1 MSKKLKGL
9 LLALVLCLQ
18 VVVPASKAEAATV
31 LYNNATGYEGNY
43 AYELWKDYG
52 DTSMTLKGNGLFECW
67 WENIGNVLFRKG
79 VKWDCTK
86 TYSQLGNITVNYGV
100 DYQPNGNSY
109 LCVYGWCRNP
119 LVEYYI
125 VDCWGTWRPPGAN
138 SKGTITV
145 DGATYDVYETTR
157 VNQPSIDGNTTFQ
170 QYWSVRQSKRTSG
183 SISVTEHFKAWE
195 RMGMKMGLMYEAAF
209 NVEGYQSSGWA
220 DVYKLDIT
228 VGGSGSSGGSS
239 SGGSS
244 SNDGASSAPGTNK
257 GTVIECENMTKS
269 GEYTGNVTSPFD
281 GVALYGN
288 DDAVSTTVNFS
299 SGTHDFSLRGASDGD
314 NLAQVDLYIGGQNKG
329 TFYFGDANVAEY
341 TIKNVSTGT
350 GNQKVELR
358 MTADEGS
365 WDLYADALIIGG
377 NGVSVNG
384 GSSSGGNQGGN
395 TSGGNQGGN
404 TSGGTTNTGAT
415 MECEDMTKSGQYTG
429 NVSSP
434 FNGVALYAND
444 DAVSY
449 TQNFTSGTSTFTLTG
464 ASNGDNMARVDL
476 FIDGQNKGTFY
487 YGDANV
493 ADYVIEDV
501 STGTGNKKVEL
512 KVTADDGT
520 WDAFIDKLTI
530 SGGAASG
537 GNTSGGNQGGNTSG
551 GNQGGNTSGG
561 NQGGNTSGGNQG
573 GNTSGGTTNTGAT
586 MECENMTKSGQY
598 TGNVSSPFS
607 GVALYANDDAVSY
620 TQNFT
625 SGTNTFT
632 LTGASNGDNMA
643 RVDLFIDGQNK
654 GTFYYG
660 DANVADY
667 VIEDVSTGTGNKKV
681 ELKVTADDGTWD
693 AFIDKL
699 TINGGATS
707 GGNTSGGN
715 TSGGNTGNQGGNTSG
730 GNTSGGNTSGGN
742 TGSTDNTKQCEDMT
756 KSGQYTGNVSSPFDG
771 VALYA
776 NDDAVSY
783 TQYFAEGTHD
793 FTLRGASNGDN
804 MARVELYIGGQSKGT
819 FYYGDA
825 NIAEYTISNVSHGTG
840 NQKVE
845 LKVTADDGTWDAF
858 IDSLTISP
866 AGSVDTDNGSNAGN
880 GGNSGN
886 SGSSINPNGKMV
898 ALTFDDGPTSTTSQ
912 VLDILDRYDVKATF
926 FLIGQ
931 NINGN
936 TRSILERQNASG
948 HELANHSYTHSDM
961 TRMDYGSI
969 QNEINQTNN
978 LIKQYT
984 GQTPK
989 FFRPPYISVNNTMYS
1004 AIDMAFIQGTMH
1016 NDWDGSSSSSQIA
1029 NSVTRG
1035 VKDGQII
1042 LLHDFQGNSA
1052 TVQALPTI
1060 IESLKNQ
1067 GYQFVTMSQLFEY
1080 KGKNAN
1086 VDYKIWSSVYD

>member
-1 MSKKLKGL
+1 MGKKLKGL

-18 VVVPASKAEAATV
+18 VVVPATKADAATV

-86 TYSQLGNITVNYGV
+86 TYSQLGNITCTYGV

-125 VDCWGTWRPPGAN
+125 VDCWGTWRPPGAT

-157 VNQPSIDGNTTFQ
+157 VNQPSIDGNTTFK

-183 SISVTEHFKAWE
+183 TISVTEHFKAWE

-228 VGGSGSSGGSS
+228 VGGSTSSGSS
-239 SGGSS
+239 SSGSS
-244 SNDGASSAPGTNK
+244 SSGDSNSSAPGTNK
-257 GTVIECENMTKS
+257 GTEIECESMTKS
-269 GEYTGNVTSPFD
+269 GQYTGTISNPFN

-299 SGTHDFSLRGASDGD
+299 SGTHDFSLRGASNGD
-314 NLAQVDLYIGGQNKG
+314 ELAEVDLYIGGSKKG
-329 TFYFGDANVAEY
+329 TFYFGDANTAEY

-358 MTADEGS
+358 MTADEGN
-365 WDLYADALIIGG
+365 WDLYADCLIIGG
-377 NGVSVNG
+377 SGVSVGG
-384 GSSSGGNQGGN
+384 GSSSGGNTSGGN
-395 TSGGNQGGN
+395 TSGGNTSGGN
-404 TSGGTTNTGAT
+404 TSGGTTGGTTNTGAT
-415 MECEDMTKSGQYTG
+415 MECENMTKSGQYTG
-429 NVSSP
+429 TISSP

-464 ASNGDNMARVDL
+464 ASNGDNMAKVDL

-493 ADYVIEDV
+493 ADYVIENV

-512 KVTADDGT
+512 KVTADDGQ
-520 WDAFIDKLTI
+520 WDAYIDKLTI

-537 GNTSGGNQGGNTSG
+537 GT
-551 GNQGGNTSGG
+551 
-561 NQGGNTSGGNQG
+561 
-573 GNTSGGTTNTGAT
+573 TSGGTTSGGNT
-586 MECENMTKSGQY
+586 S
-598 TGNVSSPFS
+598 
-607 GVALYANDDAVSY
+607 
-620 TQNFT
+620 
-625 SGTNTFT
+625 SGT
-632 LTGASNGDNMA
+632 
-643 RVDLFIDGQNK
+643 
-654 GTFYYG
+654 
-660 DANVADY
+660 
-667 VIEDVSTGTGNKKV
+667 
-681 ELKVTADDGTWD
+681 
-693 AFIDKL
+693 
-699 TINGGATS
+699 TS

-715 TSGGNTGNQGGNTSG
+715 TSSGTTSG
-730 GNTSGGNTSGGN
+730 GTASTSNS
-742 TGSTDNTKQCEDMT
+742 KECEDMT
-756 KSGQYTGNVSSPFDG
+756 KSGQYTGNVSSPFNG

-783 TQYFAEGTHD
+783 TQYFAEGSHD

-804 MARVELYIGGQSKGT
+804 MAKVDLFIGGENKGT

-825 NIAEYTISNVSHGTG
+825 NVAEYTISNVSHGTG

-845 LKVTADDGTWDAF
+845 LKVTADDGQWDAY
-858 IDSLTISP
+858 IDKLTISA
-866 AGSVDTDNGSNAGN
+866 AGSVSTDNGSNS
-880 GGNSGN
+880 GNSGN
-886 SGSSINPNGKMV
+886 SGSSINPNGKMI
-898 ALTFDDGPTSTTSQ
+898 ALTFDDGPSSTTSQ
-912 VLDILDRYDVKATF
+912 VLDILDKYDVKATF

-961 TRMDYGSI
+961 TTMDWSSI

-978 LIKQYT
+978 LIQQYT
-984 GQTPK
+984 GQTAK

-1016 NDWDGSSSSSQIA
+1016 NDWDGTSSSSQIA
-1029 NSVTRG
+1029 NSVISG
-1035 VKDGQII
+1035 VADGQII
-1042 LLHDFQGNSA
+1042 LLHDFQGNTA
-1052 TVQALPTI
+1052 TVNALPTI
-1060 IESLKNQ
+1060 IENLQNQ
-1067 GYQFVTMSQLFEY
+1067 GYQFVTMSELFSY

-1086 VDYKIWSSVYD
+1086 VDYKIWSNVYD

>member
-1 MSKKLKGL
+1 MGKKLKGL

-18 VVVPASKAEAATV
+18 VVVPATKADAATV

-86 TYSQLGNITVNYGV
+86 TYSQLGNITCTYGV

-125 VDCWGTWRPPGAN
+125 VDCWGTWRPPGAT

-183 SISVTEHFKAWE
+183 TISVTEHFKAWE

-228 VGGSGSSGGSS
+228 VGGSTSSGSS
-239 SGGSS
+239 SSGSS
-244 SNDGASSAPGTNK
+244 SSGDSNSSAPGTNK
-257 GTVIECENMTKS
+257 GTEIECESMTKS
-269 GEYTGNVTSPFD
+269 GQYTGTISNPFN

-299 SGTHDFSLRGASDGD
+299 SGTHDFSLRGASNGD
-314 NLAQVDLYIGGQNKG
+314 ELAEVDLYIGGSKKG
-329 TFYFGDANVAEY
+329 TFYFGDANTAEY

-358 MTADEGS
+358 MTADEGN
-365 WDLYADALIIGG
+365 WDLYADCLIIGG
-377 NGVSVNG
+377 SGVSVGG
-384 GSSSGGNQGGN
+384 GSSSGGNTSGGN
-395 TSGGNQGGN
+395 TSGGNTSGGN
-404 TSGGTTNTGAT
+404 TSGGTTGGTTNTGAT
-415 MECEDMTKSGQYTG
+415 MECENMTKSGQYTG
-429 NVSSP
+429 TISSP

-464 ASNGDNMARVDL
+464 ASNGDNMAKVDL

-493 ADYVIEDV
+493 ADYVIENV

-512 KVTADDGT
+512 KVTADDGQ
-520 WDAFIDKLTI
+520 WDAYIDKLTI

-537 GNTSGGNQGGNTSG
+537 GT
-551 GNQGGNTSGG
+551 
-561 NQGGNTSGGNQG
+561 
-573 GNTSGGTTNTGAT
+573 TSGGTTSGGNT
-586 MECENMTKSGQY
+586 S
-598 TGNVSSPFS
+598 
-607 GVALYANDDAVSY
+607 
-620 TQNFT
+620 
-625 SGTNTFT
+625 SGT
-632 LTGASNGDNMA
+632 
-643 RVDLFIDGQNK
+643 
-654 GTFYYG
+654 
-660 DANVADY
+660 
-667 VIEDVSTGTGNKKV
+667 
-681 ELKVTADDGTWD
+681 
-693 AFIDKL
+693 
-699 TINGGATS
+699 TS

-715 TSGGNTGNQGGNTSG
+715 TSSGTTSG
-730 GNTSGGNTSGGN
+730 GTASTSNS
-742 TGSTDNTKQCEDMT
+742 KECEDMT
-756 KSGQYTGNVSSPFDG
+756 KSGQYTGNVSSPFNG

-783 TQYFAEGTHD
+783 TQYFAEGSHD

-804 MARVELYIGGQSKGT
+804 MAKVDLFIGGENKGT

-825 NIAEYTISNVSHGTG
+825 NVAEYTISNVSHGTG

-845 LKVTADDGTWDAF
+845 LKVTADDGQWDAY
-858 IDSLTISP
+858 IDKLTISA
-866 AGSVDTDNGSNAGN
+866 AGSVSTDNGSNS
-880 GGNSGN
+880 GNSGN
-886 SGSSINPNGKMV
+886 SGSSINPNGKMI
-898 ALTFDDGPTSTTSQ
+898 ALTFDDGPSSTTSQ
-912 VLDILDRYDVKATF
+912 VLDILDKYDVKATF

-961 TRMDYGSI
+961 TTMDWSSI

-978 LIKQYT
+978 LIQQYT
-984 GQTPK
+984 GQTAK

-1016 NDWDGSSSSSQIA
+1016 NDWDGTSSSSQIA
-1029 NSVTRG
+1029 NSVISG
-1035 VKDGQII
+1035 VADGQII
-1042 LLHDFQGNSA
+1042 LLHDFQGNTA
-1052 TVQALPTI
+1052 TVNALPTI
-1060 IESLKNQ
+1060 IENLQNQ
-1067 GYQFVTMSQLFEY
+1067 GYQFVTMSELFSY

-1086 VDYKIWSSVYD
+1086 VDYKIWSNVYD

>member
-1 MSKKLKGL
+1 MGKKLKGL

-18 VVVPASKAEAATV
+18 VVVPATKAEAATV

-67 WENIGNVLFRKG
+67 WQNIGNVLFRKG

-170 QYWSVRQSKRTSG
+170 QYWSVRRDKRTSG
-183 SISVTEHFKAWE
+183 TISVTEHFKAWE

-239 SGGSS
+239 SGGNSGSS
-244 SNDGASSAPGTNK
+244 GNDGASSAPGTNK
-257 GTVIECENMTKS
+257 GTEIECESMTKS
-269 GEYTGNVTSPFD
+269 GQYTGNITNPFN

-299 SGTHDFSLRGASDGD
+299 SGTHDFSLRGASNGD
-314 NLAQVDLYIGGQNKG
+314 ELAEIDLYIGGEKKG
-329 TFYFGDANVAEY
+329 TFYYGDANIAEY
-341 TIKNVSTGT
+341 TIKGVTHGT

-358 MTADEGS
+358 MTADTGN
-365 WDLYADALIIGG
+365 WDAYADCLIIGG
-377 NGVSVNG
+377 SGVSVG
-384 GSSSGGNQGGN
+384 GNSGSQGGNSGNQGGN
-395 TSGGNQGGN
+395 SGNQGGN

-415 MECEDMTKSGQYTG
+415 MECENMTKSGQYTG

-487 YGDANV
+487 YGDANI
-493 ADYVIEDV
+493 ADYVIENV

-512 KVTADDGT
+512 KVTADDGS
-520 WDAFIDKLTI
+520 WDAYIDKLTI
-530 SGGAASG
+530 S
-537 GNTSGGNQGGNTSG
+537 
-551 GNQGGNTSGG
+551 
-561 NQGGNTSGGNQG
+561 
-573 GNTSGGTTNTGAT
+573 
-586 MECENMTKSGQY
+586 
-598 TGNVSSPFS
+598 
-607 GVALYANDDAVSY
+607 
-620 TQNFT
+620 
-625 SGTNTFT
+625 
-632 LTGASNGDNMA
+632 
-643 RVDLFIDGQNK
+643 
-654 GTFYYG
+654 
-660 DANVADY
+660 
-667 VIEDVSTGTGNKKV
+667 
-681 ELKVTADDGTWD
+681 
-693 AFIDKL
+693 
-699 TINGGATS
+699 GGATS

-715 TSGGNTGNQGGNTSG
+715 TSGGNTSGGNTSG

-742 TGSTDNTKQCEDMT
+742 TSTDNTKQCEDMT
-756 KSGQYTGNVSSPFDG
+756 KSGQYTGNVSSPFNG

-776 NDDAVSY
+776 NNDAVSY
-783 TQYFAEGTHD
+783 SQYFANSTHD

-804 MARVELYIGGQSKGT
+804 MARVDLVIGNETKGT
-819 FYYGDA
+819 FYFGDA

-840 NQKVE
+840 DQTIKLV
-845 LKVTADDGTWDAF
+845 VTADDGQWDAYL
-858 IDSLTISP
+858 DSLTISA
-866 AGSVDTDNGSNAGN
+866 AGSVSTNNGSNAGN
-880 GGNSGN
+880 SGNSGN
-886 SGSSINPNGKMV
+886 SGSSINPNGKMI
-898 ALTFDDGPTSTTSQ
+898 ALTFDDGPSSTTSQ
-912 VLDILDRYDVKATF
+912 VLDILDKYGVKATF

-936 TRSILERQNASG
+936 TRSILERQNAAG

-961 TRMDYGSI
+961 TNMDWGSI

-984 GQTPK
+984 GQTAK

-1004 AIDMAFIQGTMH
+1004 AIDMAFVQGTMH
-1016 NDWDGSSSSSQIA
+1016 NDWDGTSSSSQIA

-1052 TVQALPTI
+1052 TVNALPSI
-1060 IESLKNQ
+1060 IENLQSQ
-1067 GYQFVTMSQLFEY
+1067 GYQFVTMSELFQY

>member
-18 VVVPASKAEAATV
+18 VVVPVTKADAATV
-31 LYNNATGYEGNY
+31 IYNNKTGYEGNY

-125 VDCWGTWRPPGAN
+125 VDCWGTWRPPGAT

-183 SISVTEHFKAWE
+183 TISVTEHFKAWE

-244 SNDGASSAPGTNK
+244 SGSGDSASSAPGTNK
-257 GTVIECENMTKS
+257 GTEIECESMTKS
-269 GEYTGNVTSPFD
+269 GQYTGTISNPFN

-299 SGTHDFSLRGASDGD
+299 SGTHDFSLRGASNGD
-314 NLAQVDLYIGGQNKG
+314 ELAEIDLYIGGEKKG
-329 TFYFGDANVAEY
+329 TFYYGDANVAEY

-350 GNQKVELR
+350 GNKKVELR
-358 MTADEGS
+358 MTADTGS
-365 WDLYADALIIGG
+365 WDAYADCLIIGG
-377 NGVSVNG
+377 SGVSV
-384 GSSSGGNQGGN
+384 GGNSGSQGGN

-404 TSGGTTNTGAT
+404 TSGGNTGSTTGAVVKQ
-415 MECEDMTKSGQYTG
+415 CEDMTKSGQYTG
-429 NVSSP
+429 NVSNP

-464 ASNGDNMARVDL
+464 ASNGDNMAQVDL
-476 FIDGQNKGTFY
+476 YIGGQKKGTFY

-493 ADYVIEDV
+493 ADFVIENV
-501 STGTGNKKVEL
+501 STGTGNQKVEL
-512 KVTADDGT
+512 KVTADDGK

-530 SGGAASG
+530 SGGA
-537 GNTSGGNQGGNTSG
+537 TSGSNT
-551 GNQGGNTSGG
+551 
-561 NQGGNTSGGNQG
+561 
-573 GNTSGGTTNTGAT
+573 
-586 MECENMTKSGQY
+586 
-598 TGNVSSPFS
+598 
-607 GVALYANDDAVSY
+607 
-620 TQNFT
+620 
-625 SGTNTFT
+625 
-632 LTGASNGDNMA
+632 
-643 RVDLFIDGQNK
+643 
-654 GTFYYG
+654 
-660 DANVADY
+660 
-667 VIEDVSTGTGNKKV
+667 
-681 ELKVTADDGTWD
+681 
-693 AFIDKL
+693 
-699 TINGGATS
+699 
-707 GGNTSGGN
+707 
-715 TSGGNTGNQGGNTSG
+715 GNTGNS
-730 GNTSGGNTSGGN
+730 GN
-742 TGSTDNTKQCEDMT
+742 TGSNTGNSGNTGSNTGNTGNSGSTSTDNTKQCEDMT
-756 KSGQYTGNVSSPFDG
+756 KSGQYTGNVSNPFNG

-804 MARVELYIGGQSKGT
+804 MARVDLVIGNQNKGT
-819 FYYGDA
+819 FYFGDA

-840 NQKVE
+840 NQTVKLV
-845 LKVTADDGTWDAF
+845 VTADDGKWDAY

-880 GGNSGN
+880 SGNSGN

-898 ALTFDDGPTSTTSQ
+898 ALTFDDGPSSTTSQ
-912 VLDILDRYDVKATF
+912 VLDILDKYDVKATF

-961 TRMDYGSI
+961 TTMSWSSI

-984 GQTPK
+984 GQTAK

-1004 AIDMAFIQGTMH
+1004 AIDMAFVQGTMH

-1035 VKDGQII
+1035 VKDGQVI
-1042 LLHDFQGNSA
+1042 LLHDFQGNTA
-1052 TVQALPTI
+1052 TVNALPTI
-1060 IESLKNQ
+1060 IENLKNQ
-1067 GYQFVTMSQLFEY
+1067 GYQFVTMSQLFQY

-1086 VDYKIWSSVYD
+1086 VDYKIWSNVYD

>member
-1 MSKKLKGL
+1 MSKIRKR
-9 LLALVLCLQ
+9 VLCVLMTLMMCLQ
-18 VVVPASKAEAATV
+18 VVVPAAKAEAATV

-125 VDCWGTWRPPGAN
+125 VDSWGTWRPPGAN
-138 SKGTITV
+138 SKGVIYV
-145 DGATYDVYETTR
+145 DGAAYDVYETTR
-157 VNQPSIDGNTTFQ
+157 VNQPSIDGNTTFK

-183 SISVTEHFKAWE
+183 TISVTEHFKAWE

-220 DVYKLDIT
+220 DVYKLDVT

-257 GTVIECENMTKS
+257 GTEIECESMTKS
-269 GEYTGNVTSPFD
+269 GQYTGNVSNPFN

-299 SGTHDFSLRGASDGD
+299 SGTHDFTLRGASDSD

-329 TFYFGDANVAEY
+329 TFYYGDANVAEY
-341 TIKNVSTGT
+341 TIKNVSHGT
-350 GNQKVELR
+350 GNQKIELR
-358 MTADEGS
+358 MTADDGS
-365 WDLYADALIIGG
+365 WDAFADCLIIGG
-377 NGVSVNG
+377 NGVSVGG

-395 TSGGNQGGN
+395 TSGGNTGGGNTSGGN

-415 MECEDMTKSGQYTG
+415 MECENMTKSGRYTG
-429 NVSSP
+429 NISSP

-464 ASNGDNMARVDL
+464 ASNGNNMARVDL

-487 YGDANV
+487 YGDANI
-493 ADYVIEDV
+493 ADYVIENV

-512 KVTADDGT
+512 KVTADDGQ

-537 GNTSGGNQGGNTSG
+537 GNTGNQ
-551 GNQGGNTSGG
+551 
-561 NQGGNTSGGNQG
+561 
-573 GNTSGGTTNTGAT
+573 
-586 MECENMTKSGQY
+586 
-598 TGNVSSPFS
+598 
-607 GVALYANDDAVSY
+607 
-620 TQNFT
+620 
-625 SGTNTFT
+625 
-632 LTGASNGDNMA
+632 
-643 RVDLFIDGQNK
+643 
-654 GTFYYG
+654 
-660 DANVADY
+660 
-667 VIEDVSTGTGNKKV
+667 
-681 ELKVTADDGTWD
+681 
-693 AFIDKL
+693 
-699 TINGGATS
+699 
-707 GGNTSGGN
+707 GGN

-730 GNTSGGNTSGGN
+730 GNTGNTGNQGGN
-742 TGSTDNTKQCEDMT
+742 TGSSSNTKECEAMT
-756 KSGQYTGNVSSPFDG
+756 KGGQYTGNISNPFDG

-776 NDDAVSY
+776 NNDEVSY

-804 MARVELYIGGQSKGT
+804 MARVDLVIGNQTKGT
-819 FYYGDA
+819 FYFGDA
-825 NIAEYTISNVSHGTG
+825 NVAEYTISNVSHGTG
-840 NQKVE
+840 NQTVKLV
-845 LKVTADDGTWDAF
+845 VTADDGQWDAYADCL
-858 IDSLTISP
+858 IISP
-866 AGSVDTDNGSNAGN
+866 AGSVDTDNGSNAGS
-880 GGNSGN
+880 GNNSSN
-886 SGSSINPNGKMV
+886 SGSSINPNGKMI
-898 ALTFDDGPTSTTSQ
+898 ALTFDDGPSSTTSQ
-912 VLDILDRYDVKATF
+912 VLDVLDKYDVKATF

-961 TRMDYGSI
+961 TRMSWSTI

-984 GQTPK
+984 GQTAK

-1004 AIDMAFIQGTMH
+1004 AIDMAFVQGSMH
-1016 NDWDGSSSSSQIA
+1016 NDWDGSSSSYQIA
-1029 NSVTRG
+1029 NSVAQSA
-1035 VKDGQII
+1035 KDGQII

-1060 IESLKNQ
+1060 IENLKNQ
-1067 GYQFVTMSQLFEY
+1067 GYQFVTMSQLFQY

-1086 VDYKIWSSVYD
+1086 VENKIWSNVYN

>member
-18 VVVPASKAEAATV
+18 VVVPVTKADAATV

-79 VKWDCTK
+79 VKWDCTQ
-86 TYSQLGNITVNYGV
+86 TYSQLGNITCTYGV

-125 VDCWGTWRPPGAN
+125 VDCWGTWRPPGAT

-183 SISVTEHFKAWE
+183 TISVTEHFKAWE

-220 DVYKLDIT
+220 DVYQLEIT
-228 VGGSGSSGGSS
+228 VGGSGSSSGSS
-239 SGGSS
+239 SSGSS
-244 SNDGASSAPGTNK
+244 SSGDSNSSAPGTNQ
-257 GTVIECENMTKS
+257 GTVIECESMTKS
-269 GEYTGNVTSPFD
+269 GQYTGTISNPFN

-288 DDAVSTTVNFS
+288 DDAVSTTVNFT
-299 SGTHDFSLRGASDGD
+299 SGTHDFSLRGASNGD
-314 NLAQVDLYIGGQNKG
+314 ELAEVDLYIGGSKKG
-329 TFYFGDANVAEY
+329 TFYFGDANTAEY

-358 MTADEGS
+358 MTADTGS

-377 NGVSVNG
+377 SGVSTG
-384 GSSSGGNQGGN
+384 GSSSGSTSGGN
-395 TSGGNQGGN
+395 TSGGNTSGGN
-404 TSGGTTNTGAT
+404 TSGGNTGSGTTNTGAT
-415 MECEDMTKSGQYTG
+415 MECENMTKSGQYTG

-493 ADYVIEDV
+493 ADYVIENV

-520 WDAFIDKLTI
+520 WDAYIDKLTI
-530 SGGAASG
+530 SGGVASG
-537 GNTSGGNQGGNTSG
+537 GNTS
-551 GNQGGNTSGG
+551 
-561 NQGGNTSGGNQG
+561 
-573 GNTSGGTTNTGAT
+573 
-586 MECENMTKSGQY
+586 
-598 TGNVSSPFS
+598 
-607 GVALYANDDAVSY
+607 
-620 TQNFT
+620 
-625 SGTNTFT
+625 SGT
-632 LTGASNGDNMA
+632 
-643 RVDLFIDGQNK
+643 
-654 GTFYYG
+654 
-660 DANVADY
+660 
-667 VIEDVSTGTGNKKV
+667 
-681 ELKVTADDGTWD
+681 
-693 AFIDKL
+693 
-699 TINGGATS
+699 TS
-707 GGNTSGGN
+707 GGNTS
-715 TSGGNTGNQGGNTSG
+715 SGTTSG
-730 GNTSGGNTSGGN
+730 GNTSSGTTSGGN
-742 TGSTDNTKQCEDMT
+742 TSSGTASTSNSKECEDMT
-756 KSGQYTGNVSSPFDG
+756 KSGQYTGTVSSPFNG
-771 VALYA
+771 IALYA

-783 TQYFAEGTHD
+783 TQYFAEGSHD
-793 FTLRGASNGDN
+793 FTLRGASNCDN
-804 MARVELYIGGQSKGT
+804 MARVDLFIGGENKGT

-825 NIAEYTISNVSHGTG
+825 NVAEYTISNVSHGTG

-858 IDSLTISP
+858 IDKLTISA
-866 AGSVDTDNGSNAGN
+866 AGSVSTDNGSNS
-880 GGNSGN
+880 GNSGSN

-912 VLDILDRYDVKATF
+912 VLDVLDKYGVKATF
-926 FLIGQ
+926 FLVGQ

-961 TRMDYGSI
+961 TTMSYSAI

-984 GQTPK
+984 GQTAK

-1004 AIDMAFIQGTMH
+1004 AIDMGFVQGTMH
-1016 NDWDGSSSSSQIA
+1016 NDWDGSSSSYQIA
-1029 NSVTRG
+1029 NSVTQG

-1042 LLHDFQGNSA
+1042 LLHDFQGNTA
-1052 TVQALPTI
+1052 TVNALPTI
-1060 IESLKNQ
+1060 IENLQSQ
-1067 GYQFVTMSQLFEY
+1067 GYQFVTMSELFSY